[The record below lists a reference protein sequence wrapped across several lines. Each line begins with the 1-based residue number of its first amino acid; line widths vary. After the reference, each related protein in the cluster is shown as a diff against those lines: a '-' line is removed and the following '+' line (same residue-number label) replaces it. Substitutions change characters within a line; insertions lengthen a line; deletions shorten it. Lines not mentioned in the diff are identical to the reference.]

1 MRWGMVIDLKRC
13 IGCYSCTVSCKEEHF
28 LPPGIFWNK
37 VLMTHEGEYPTVTK
51 KILPVICNHCKEAVC
66 VEICPTGASHRREDG
81 IVLVDSDICVGC
93 RACILAC
100 PYQHRSYFNG
110 YTPYFGGENYT
121 PPEKLGR
128 HLLPLEEGT
137 AVKCTFCVER
147 IEDGMSRGLKPGLD
161 PDATP
166 ACVNACPTDA
176 RVFGDLDD
184 PDSELSGLINE
195 KKGKQ
200 LAPEFQTE
208 PSVYYLKY

>member
-37 VLMTHEGEYPTVTK
+37 VLMTHKDEYPTVTK
-51 KILPVICNHCKEAVC
+51 EILPVICNHCKEAAC
-66 VEICPTGASHRREDG
+66 VEVCPTGASHRREDG

-100 PYQHRSYFNG
+100 PYQHRSYFNE
-110 YTPYFGGENYT
+110 YTPFFDGEDYT
-121 PPEKLGR
+121 PSEELGR
-128 HLLPLEEGT
+128 RLHPLEKGT
-137 AVKCTFCVER
+137 VVKCNFCVER
-147 IEDGMSRGLKPGLD
+147 IDDGMSRGLKPGLD

-166 ACVNACPTDA
+166 ACVNACPTKA

-200 LAPEFQTE
+200 LAPEFETE